1 MTSTNDNAT
10 DDRPSKAERREKR
23 AARRRKRMVASISI
37 LPSLLTLSNGLL
49 GFAAIAVA
57 TRHEIA
63 FSTALSN
70 QALAVWLLVGA
81 MFCDML
87 DGRVA
92 RMTHVTSDF
101 GGQLDSMCD
110 IISFGVAPAMV
121 MLRTAVLTM
130 HETIGV
136 EVHRTLERAIWCCA
150 ATYVACAVVRL
161 ARFNVE
167 NEPDES
173 AHMDFKGLPSPGAA
187 AGLLS
192 MVLLFVHLR
201 NKSGGG
207 WMANSLLKADWFAGQ
222 WLLAVV
228 AILLPV
234 AAVIMGLLM
243 VSRFPYAHLVNQY
256 VRGKKPVG
264 YLVKVI
270 LAVLA
275 VVVMPLVTLTI
286 ATQIFVFSA
295 PAKAILAKVR
305 KRGAAEEYP
314 HEEAL
319 DDPASDIVE

>member
-1 MTSTNDNAT
+1 VTPTKDNT
-10 DDRPSKAERREKR
+10 PSDRPTRAQRREKR
-23 AARRRKRMVASISI
+23 AVRRRQRMVASIAV

-49 GFAAIAVA
+49 GFAALAVA
-57 TRHEIA
+57 ARQEIA

-70 QALAVWLLVGA
+70 QAIAIWLVVGA
-81 MFCDML
+81 MLCDML

-110 IISFGVAPAMV
+110 VISFGVAPAMI
-121 MLRTAVLTM
+121 MLRTTVLTM
-130 HETIGV
+130 HETLGV
-136 EVHRTLERAIWCCA
+136 EVHRTFERAIWCCA

-192 MVLLFVHLR
+192 LILLFEHLR
-201 NKSGGG
+201 NKSDGG
-207 WMANSLLKADWFAGQ
+207 WLANSLLKADWFAGQ
-222 WLLAVV
+222 WLPA
-228 AILLPV
+228 AICILLPV
-234 AAVIMGLLM
+234 VTVMISLLM
-243 VSRFPYAHLVNQY
+243 VSRFPYVHLLNQY

-264 YLVKVI
+264 YLVKMI
-270 LAVLA
+270 LMVL
-275 VVVMPLVTLTI
+275 VVVMMPLVALTI

-295 PAKAILAKVR
+295 PVKAIIAKI
-305 KRGAAEEYP
+305 RGAGDEE
-314 HEEAL
+314 EDAL
-319 DDPASDIVE
+319 QEIPDDPVS

>member
-1 MTSTNDNAT
+1 VNPTNDYIT
-10 DDRPSKAERREKR
+10 DEQPTKAQRREKR
-23 AARRRKRMVASISI
+23 AERRRKRIVASIAI

-57 TRHEIA
+57 TRQEDVFGI
-63 FSTALSN
+63 ALSN
-70 QALAVWLLVGA
+70 QALAVWLLVGG
-81 MFCDML
+81 MLCDML

-110 IISFGVAPAMV
+110 IISFGVAPAIV

-130 HETIGV
+130 HECLGV
-136 EVHRTLERAIWCCA
+136 EENRLFERAIWCCA
-150 ATYVACAVVRL
+150 AIYVACAIVRL

-192 MVLLFVHLR
+192 LVLLFEHFR
-201 NKSGGG
+201 NKSPGG
-207 WMANSLLKADWFAGQ
+207 WLANSLLKAEWFDGD
-222 WLLAVV
+222 WLLATV
-228 AILLPV
+228 AIALPI
-234 AAVIMGLLM
+234 AGAVIGLLM
-243 VSRFPYAHLVNQY
+243 VSQLPYAHLLNKY
-256 VRGKKPVG
+256 MRGKKPVS

-270 LAVLA
+270 LIILA
-275 VVVMPLVTLTI
+275 IVVMPLVTLTI

-295 PAKAILAKVR
+295 PVKALVAHIR
-305 KRGAAEEYP
+305 KRRDAKEDAPAEP
-314 HEEAL
+314 QV
-319 DDPASDIVE
+319 DPAD

>member
-1 MTSTNDNAT
+1 MTHTEEHNTNE
-10 DDRPSKAERREKR
+10 RPTKAERREKR
-23 AARRRKRMVASISI
+23 AARRRKRIVASIAI

-57 TRHEIA
+57 TRQETA
-63 FSTALSN
+63 FTTALSN
-70 QALAVWLLVGA
+70 QALAVWLIVGA
-81 MFCDML
+81 MFCDMF

-121 MLRTAVLTM
+121 MLRTTVLIM
-130 HETIGV
+130 RETLDL
-136 EVHRTLERAIWCCA
+136 ETHRTFERAIWCCA

-192 MVLLFVHLR
+192 LILLFVHFR
-201 NKSGGG
+201 NKSDGG
-207 WMANSLLKADWFAGQ
+207 WMANSLLKAEWFDGQ
-222 WLLAVV
+222 WLLVTAGI
-228 AILLPV
+228 ILPTA
-234 AAVIMGLLM
+234 AAVIGLLM
-243 VSRFPYAHLVNQY
+243 VSQLPYAHLVNKY
-256 VRGKKPVG
+256 MRGKKPVG
-264 YLVKVI
+264 YLVKVVLII
-270 LAVLA
+270 LAIVA
-275 VVVMPLVTLTI
+275 IPLVTLTI

-295 PAKAILAKVR
+295 PVKAVIEKIQR
-305 KRGAAEEYP
+305 RSDAEE
-314 HEEAL
+314 
-319 DDPASDIVE
+319 DPPTETA

>member
-1 MTSTNDNAT
+1 MTPTKDKMPS
-10 DDRPSKAERREKR
+10 DRPTKAQRREKR
-23 AARRRKRMVASISI
+23 AARRRQRMVASIAV

-57 TRHEIA
+57 TRQETA
-63 FSTALSN
+63 FTTALSN
-70 QALAVWLLVGA
+70 QAIAIWLIVGA
-81 MFCDML
+81 MFCDMF

-110 IISFGVAPAMV
+110 VISFGVAPAMV
-121 MLRTAVLTM
+121 MLRTAVLAL
-130 HETIGV
+130 HETLGA
-136 EVHRTLERAIWCCA
+136 EGHRTFERAIWCCA

-192 MVLLFVHLR
+192 LILLFEHLR
-201 NKSGGG
+201 NKSDGG
-207 WMANSLLKADWFAGQ
+207 WLANSLLRADWFAGQ
-222 WLLAVV
+222 WLLGAIC
-228 AILLPV
+228 ILLPAV
-234 AAVIMGLLM
+234 AVIMGLLM
-243 VSRFPYAHLVNQY
+243 VSRLPYIHLLNQY

-264 YLVKVI
+264 YLLKMIMMVLVI
-270 LAVLA
+270 VII
-275 VVVMPLVTLTI
+275 PLVALTI

-295 PAKAILAKVR
+295 PVKAVITKIRRA
-305 KRGAAEEYP
+305 GGEEENEP
-314 HEEAL
+314 REIP
-319 DDPASDIVE
+319 DDQTS

>member
-1 MTSTNDNAT
+1 MSPTEQHSS
-10 DDRPSKAERREKR
+10 DDHLTKAERREER
-23 AARRRKRMVASISI
+23 AKRRRKRIVASIAI

-57 TRHEIA
+57 TRQEDIFA
-63 FSTALSN
+63 DALSN

-81 MFCDML
+81 MLCDML

-92 RMTHVTSDF
+92 RMTHLTSDF

-110 IISFGVAPAMV
+110 IISFGVAPAMI

-130 HETIGV
+130 HETLSVV
-136 EVHRTLERAIWCCA
+136 EHRTFERAIWCCA

-192 MVLLFVHLR
+192 LVLLLEHFR
-201 NKSGGG
+201 NKSDGG

-222 WLLAVV
+222 WLLTTACIVLPLAAA
-228 AILLPV
+228 AI
-234 AAVIMGLLM
+234 GLLM
-243 VSRFPYAHLVNQY
+243 VSQLPYAHLLNKY
-256 VRGKKPVG
+256 MRGKKPVG
-264 YLVKVI
+264 YLVKVVLSI
-270 LAVLA
+270 LAIVI
-275 VVVMPLVTLTI
+275 MPLVTLTI

-295 PAKAILAKVR
+295 PVKALIAIIR
-305 KRGAAEEYP
+305 KRNQRAEDSP
-314 HEEAL
+314 P
-319 DDPASDIVE
+319 DPQTEPTD

>member
-1 MTSTNDNAT
+1 MTQTKIDT
-10 DDRPSKAERREKR
+10 DDDHPTKAQRREKR
-23 AARRRKRMVASISI
+23 AARRRKRIVASIAI

-57 TRHEIA
+57 TRHELV
-63 FSTALSN
+63 FSDALSN

-110 IISFGVAPAMV
+110 IISFGVAPAMI

-130 HETIGV
+130 NEALGAEAYT
-136 EVHRTLERAIWCCA
+136 HRTFERAIWCCA

-192 MVLLFVHLR
+192 LILLFEHLR
-201 NKSGGG
+201 NKSAGG
-207 WMANSLLKADWFAGQ
+207 WMANSLLKADWFTGQ
-222 WLLAVV
+222 WLLVAVS
-228 AILLPV
+228 ILLPA
-234 AAVIMGLLM
+234 AAVMIGLLM
-243 VSRFPYAHLVNQY
+243 VSRFPYSHLLNKY
-256 VRGKKPVG
+256 MRGKKPVG
-264 YLVKVI
+264 YLVKVVLAI
-270 LAVLA
+270 LAI
-275 VVVMPLVTLTI
+275 VVIPLVTLTI
-286 ATQIFVFSA
+286 GTQIFVFSA
-295 PAKAILAKVR
+295 PVKAIVAKIR
-305 KRGAAEEYP
+305 RRRREAKENSP
-314 HEEAL
+314 EEAP
-319 DDPASDIVE
+319 DAPAG

>member
-1 MTSTNDNAT
+1 MTPTKDNT
-10 DDRPSKAERREKR
+10 PGDRPTKAQRREKR
-23 AARRRKRMVASISI
+23 AARRRKRIVASIAI

-57 TRHEIA
+57 TRQEAA

-70 QALAVWLLVGA
+70 QAIAVWLLVGA
-81 MFCDML
+81 MLCDML

-110 IISFGVAPAMV
+110 IISFGVAPAMI
-121 MLRTAVLTM
+121 MLRTSVITM
-130 HETIGV
+130 HETLGV
-136 EVHRTLERAIWCCA
+136 EKDMLFERAIWCCA

-192 MVLLFVHLR
+192 LILLFEHFR
-201 NKSGGG
+201 NKSDGG

-222 WLLAVV
+222 WMLAAM

-234 AAVIMGLLM
+234 VAVLIGLLM
-243 VSRFPYAHLVNQY
+243 VSRFPYVHLINQY
-256 VRGKKPVG
+256 IRGKKPVG
-264 YLVKVI
+264 YLVKMV
-270 LAVLA
+270 LMVLA
-275 VVVMPLVTLTI
+275 VVIMPLVALTI

-295 PAKAILAKVR
+295 PVKAIIAKI
-305 KRGAAEEYP
+305 RGATDEEEDDLQEIP
-314 HEEAL
+314 S
-319 DDPASDIVE
+319 DPAS

>member
-1 MTSTNDNAT
+1 VTPTKDNT
-10 DDRPSKAERREKR
+10 PGDRPTKAQRREKR
-23 AARRRKRMVASISI
+23 AARRRKRIVASIAI

-57 TRHEIA
+57 TRQEAA
-63 FSTALSN
+63 FATALSN
-70 QALAVWLLVGA
+70 QAIAVWLLVGA

-110 IISFGVAPAMV
+110 IISFGVAPAV
-121 MLRTAVLTM
+121 IMLRTTVLAL
-130 HETIGV
+130 HETLGT
-136 EVHRTLERAIWCCA
+136 EVHRTFERAIWCCA

-192 MVLLFVHLR
+192 LILLFEHFR
-201 NKSGGG
+201 NKSVGG

-222 WLLAVV
+222 WMLTTM

-234 AAVIMGLLM
+234 IAVLIGLLM
-243 VSRFPYAHLVNQY
+243 VSRFPYVHLINQY
-256 VRGKKPVG
+256 IRGKKPVG
-264 YLVKVI
+264 YLVKMV
-270 LAVLA
+270 LMVLA
-275 VVVMPLVTLTI
+275 VVIIPLVALTI

-295 PAKAILAKVR
+295 PVKAIIAKI
-305 KRGAAEEYP
+305 RGADDEEEDDIQEIP
-314 HEEAL
+314 S
-319 DDPASDIVE
+319 DPAS

>member
-1 MTSTNDNAT
+1 VTPTKDNTPSDRST
-10 DDRPSKAERREKR
+10 KAQRREKR
-23 AARRRKRMVASISI
+23 AERRRQRIVASISV

-57 TRHEIA
+57 TRQETA
-63 FSTALSN
+63 FPTALSN
-70 QALAVWLLVGA
+70 QALAIWLLVGA
-81 MFCDML
+81 MLCDML

-110 IISFGVAPAMV
+110 VISFGLAPAII
-121 MLRTAVLTM
+121 MLRTTVLTM
-130 HETIGV
+130 HEALGAQAQG
-136 EVHRTLERAIWCCA
+136 HRMFERAIWCCA

-192 MVLLFVHLR
+192 LILLFEHLR

-207 WMANSLLKADWFAGQ
+207 WLANSLLKADWFDGP
-222 WLLAVV
+222 WLLSVIC
-228 AILLPV
+228 ILLPIV
-234 AAVIMGLLM
+234 TVLIGLLM
-243 VSRFPYAHLVNQY
+243 VSQFPYVHLLNQY

-264 YLVKVI
+264 YLVKMILMVLLIVI
-270 LAVLA
+270 
-275 VVVMPLVTLTI
+275 MPLVTLTV
-286 ATQIFVFSA
+286 ATQVFVFSA
-295 PAKAILAKVR
+295 PIKAILAKARRSGGENQDTPDPV
-305 KRGAAEEYP
+305 P
-314 HEEAL
+314 
-319 DDPASDIVE
+319 DDKPVS

>member
-1 MTSTNDNAT
+1 VTHTEEHNSDQ
-10 DDRPSKAERREKR
+10 RPTKAQRRQKR
-23 AARRRKRMVASISI
+23 AARRRKRMVASIAI

-57 TRHEIA
+57 TRHEVA
-63 FSTALSN
+63 FATALSN

-81 MFCDML
+81 MFCDMF

-92 RMTHVTSDF
+92 RMTHMTSDF

-121 MLRTAVLTM
+121 MLRTSVLTM
-130 HETIGV
+130 HEILGA
-136 EVHRTLERAIWCCA
+136 EQDPRMFERAIWCCA

-192 MVLLFVHLR
+192 LILLFVHFR
-201 NKSGGG
+201 NKSDGG
-207 WMANSLLKADWFAGQ
+207 WMANSLLKAEWFDGQ
-222 WLLAVV
+222 WLLITACV
-228 AILLPV
+228 ALPV
-234 AAVIMGLLM
+234 ATAVIGLLM
-243 VSRFPYAHLVNQY
+243 VSQLPYSHLVNKY
-256 VRGKKPVG
+256 MRGKKPVG
-264 YLVKVI
+264 YLVKVV
-270 LAVLA
+270 LASLA
-275 VVVMPLVTLTI
+275 VVLMPLVTLTI

-295 PAKAILAKVR
+295 PIKAIIAKITG
-305 KRGAAEEYP
+305 KHEDDGDGEEETP
-314 HEEAL
+314 
-319 DDPASDIVE
+319 PVETA

>member
-1 MTSTNDNAT
+1 MTPTKDNTPSDRST
-10 DDRPSKAERREKR
+10 KAQRREKR
-23 AARRRKRMVASISI
+23 AERRRQRIVASISV

-57 TRHEIA
+57 TRQETA
-63 FSTALSN
+63 FPTALSN
-70 QALAVWLLVGA
+70 QALAIWLLVGA
-81 MFCDML
+81 MLCDML

-110 IISFGVAPAMV
+110 VISFGLAPAII
-121 MLRTAVLTM
+121 MLRTTVLTM
-130 HETIGV
+130 HEALGAQAQG
-136 EVHRTLERAIWCCA
+136 HRMFERAIWCCA

-192 MVLLFVHLR
+192 LILLFEHLR

-207 WMANSLLKADWFAGQ
+207 WLANSLLKADWFDGP
-222 WLLAVV
+222 WLLSVIC
-228 AILLPV
+228 ILLPIV
-234 AAVIMGLLM
+234 TVLIGLLM
-243 VSRFPYAHLVNQY
+243 VSQFPYVHLLNQY

-264 YLVKVI
+264 YLVKMILMVLLIVI
-270 LAVLA
+270 
-275 VVVMPLVTLTI
+275 MPLVTLTV
-286 ATQIFVFSA
+286 ATQVFVFSA
-295 PAKAILAKVR
+295 PIKAILAKARRSGGENQDTPDPV
-305 KRGAAEEYP
+305 P
-314 HEEAL
+314 
-319 DDPASDIVE
+319 DDKPVS